1 MSGGDAGWGDEVRVL
16 LTGAF
21 GNVGLPTL
29 RELLQHGH
37 HVRCFDVP
45 SRCSRKLAR
54 GFGNQIEIIWGDI
67 RDPGRV
73 HETVAGQDAIV
84 HNAALLPPASEKSPE
99 LAAAVNVGGTRS
111 LIAAAEAAPSPPV
124 VIFTSSVS
132 VFGRTQHLEPPRRA
146 SDPVV
151 ATDHYS
157 RHKLECEAML
167 RASRLRWLILRV
179 GVALEPGTRAG
190 DPEALR
196 LLFDMALDNR
206 MEYVHPADVAR
217 AQVQA
222 LECPEV
228 WGKVL
233 LIGGGPSCQIR
244 QRDLFEAFFAA
255 LGLGEVPAAAF
266 GQQSYYTDWMDTEE
280 SQRLF
285 RYQRYSFS
293 DYRRDMHW
301 RMRHVRRVLWPLR
314 PLVRRY
320 LLGYSSSWAARG
332 TVRGVASTPVE

>member
-1 MSGGDAGWGDEVRVL
+1 MRVL

-29 RELLQHGH
+29 HALLQHGH
-37 HVRCFDVP
+37 QVRCFDVP
-45 SRCSRKLAR
+45 SRRTHKLAR
-54 GFGNQIEIIWGDI
+54 GFGNQIEIVWGDI
-67 RDPGRV
+67 RDARRV
-73 HETVAGQDAIV
+73 REAVAGQDAIV
-84 HNAALLPPASEKSPE
+84 HNAALLPPVAERSPE
-99 LAAAVNVGGTRS
+99 LAAAINVGGTKS
-111 LIAAAEAAPSPPV
+111 LIAAAEAAPGPPLL
-124 VIFTSSVS
+124 IFTSSVS
-132 VFGRTQHLEPPRRA
+132 VFGRMQHLEPPRRA

-151 ATDHYS
+151 ATDHYT

-167 RASRLRWLILRV
+167 RASHLRWLILRV
-179 GVALEPGTRAG
+179 GVALDPGTRSG
-190 DPEALR
+190 DPAALR
-196 LLFDMALDNR
+196 MMFDMAIDNR

-217 AQVQA
+217 AQVHA
-222 LECPEV
+222 LECPEA

-255 LGLGEVPAAAF
+255 LGLGDVPAAAF

-280 SQRLF
+280 SQRLL

-293 DYRRDMHW
+293 DYRRDARW
-301 RMRHVRRVLWPLR
+301 RMRHVRRALWLVR
-314 PLVRRY
+314 PLVRRH

-332 TVRGVASTPVE
+332 MVRDCASTPVE